1 MSKYQEALDIKFE
14 KSHIIDLHLDKFP
27 KAQMALYDNEEF
39 KEIINK
45 TEEFSNKYKQA
56 TADALQ
62 ELVDLANVLE
72 EYNVTPQN
80 IRAVLMVGQMFI
92 DKETNILE
100 QLEKLKAA
108 IKILR
113 YEIGFDFLVD
123 SNGVIAMEV
132 LNGACLLKTEQY
144 QLLKE
149 VLNEQ

>member
-1 MSKYQEALDIKFE
+1 MSKYQEALDRQKNNV
-14 KSHIIDLHLDKFP
+14 KKLRDK
-27 KAQMALYDNEEF
+27 EF
-39 KEIINK
+39 VEYR
-45 TEEFSNKYKQA
+45 EDFA
-56 TADALQ
+56 TLQ

-92 DKETNILE
+92 DKETNKLE

-149 VLNEQ
+149 VLND

>member
-1 MSKYQEALDIKFE
+1 MSKKYQEALDRQKNNV
-14 KSHIIDLHLDKFP
+14 KKLRAK
-27 KAQMALYDNEEF
+27 EF
-39 KEIINK
+39 VEYR
-45 TEEFSNKYKQA
+45 EDFA
-56 TADALQ
+56 TLQ

-92 DKETNILE
+92 DKEINILE

-149 VLNEQ
+149 VLNV